1 MKKVLITGGAGFI
14 GSHLAEAL
22 LQEGHE
28 VRVIDDLSTGR
39 IDNILHL
46 EDHPN
51 FSYTIESILDSDVL
65 NMVAHGVDQ
74 IYHLAAAVGVRLI
87 VEEPLRTLQTN
98 IEGTERVLKVAN
110 ANRAKILIT
119 STSEIYGKSLSAPFS
134 EDDDRILGS
143 TTKTRWS
150 YSTSKA
156 VDEILAL
163 AYYRSRRLPVVVV
176 RLFNTCGPRQTGQ
189 YGMVIPRFVQQALA
203 NEPITI
209 FGDGKQTR
217 CFCFVGDTVR
227 ALRLLMERK
236 EAEGQIFNIG
246 SDREIS
252 IEDLAHLILKM
263 TGSKSEMKYIPYNV
277 AYEEGFEDMLRRV
290 PNISKIRDLTG
301 FVPQVDLER
310 ILQEVI
316 DSFRNRSKARS
327 R

>member
-39 IDNILHL
+39 IENILHL

-98 IEGTERVLKVAN
+98 IEGTERVRKVAN

-227 ALRLLMERK
+227 ALRP
-236 EAEGQIFNIG
+236 FNG
-246 SDREIS
+246 AQRSGRSNLQRWQRPEIS
-252 IEDLAHLILKM
+252 IEDLAKLILKM
-263 TGSKSEMKYIPYNV
+263 TGSKSELKYIPYNV

-301 FVPQVDLER
+301 FVPQVELEQ

>member
-236 EAEGQIFNIG
+236 EAEGQIFNVG

-252 IEDLAHLILKM
+252 IEDLARLILKM
-263 TGSKSEMKYIPYNV
+263 AGSKSELKYIPYNV

-301 FVPQVDLER
+301 FVPQVELEQ

>member
-1 MKKVLITGGAGFI
+1 MNVLITGGAGFI
-14 GSHLAEAL
+14 GSHLAETL
-22 LQEGHE
+22 LDKGYH
-28 VRVIDDLSTGR
+28 VRVIDDLSTGS
-39 IDNILHL
+39 IENIKHL
-46 EDHPN
+46 ESHPN
-51 FSYTIESILDSDVL
+51 FTYTIDSILDTEVL
-65 NMVAHGVDQ
+65 SMVAHGVKQ

-110 ANRAKILIT
+110 ANRAKVLIT
-119 STSEIYGKSLSAPFS
+119 STSEIYGKNMNAPFK

-163 AYYRSRRLPVVVV
+163 AYYRDKRLPIVIC

-209 FGDGKQTR
+209 YGDGKQTR
-217 CFCFVGDTVR
+217 SFTFVGDTIR
-227 ALRLLMERK
+227 ALTGLMECK
-236 EAEGQIFNIG
+236 EAEGNIFNVG
-246 SDREIS
+246 SNREIS
-252 IEDLAHLILKM
+252 IEDLARLIIKK
-263 TGSKSEMKYIPYNV
+263 TGSQSEINYIPYNI

-290 PNISKIRDLTG
+290 PDISKIRKFIG
-301 FVPQVDLER
+301 FEPQICLEELLDQV
-310 ILQEVI
+310 ISHFQE
-316 DSFRNRSKARS
+316 KKT
-327 R
+327 

>member
-1 MKKVLITGGAGFI
+1 
-14 GSHLAEAL
+14 L

>member
-1 MKKVLITGGAGFI
+1 MKRVLITGGAGFI

-39 IDNILHL
+39 IENILHL

-189 YGMVIPRFVQQALA
+189 YGMVIPRFVQQSLS

-227 ALRLLMERK
+227 ALRLLMDHK
-236 EAEGQIFNIG
+236 GAEGQIFNIG

-252 IEDLAHLILKM
+252 IEDLAKLILQM
-263 TGSKSEMKYIPYNV
+263 TGSKSELKYIPYNV

-301 FVPQVDLER
+301 FIPHVELEQ